1 MTKTRQSSV
10 SARLEQN
17 KKKAWEY
24 LSKIVGTPYDWWT
37 GGIVPSRAPAWGK
50 NGPPPP
56 AAEVR
61 STSCFCAGV
70 PNLARRAVGLE
81 IPHLGNENYDGGVVA
96 YFGSTAAAAPE
107 FPRRGYF
114 EVRGKQRPFNLQE
127 ARRPWTLVG
136 RKYRNVRDQGH
147 VAIVL
152 PGGKLL
158 QSYDAGGGRPGV
170 NTNVSLE
177 RSHFSWGPQGG
188 YEVMV
193 RPEDWL
199 LPSGDAREK
208 PEPKKPEPK
217 PKQPQPKQSKLPAPK
232 QPEPERPERKRPEPE
247 RPEPKRPVRPE
258 PAVPLLTAKQLSEI
272 SGNADVATLQRY
284 CDALVPEMQ
293 EAEISTHARI
303 TAFLG
308 NVVQETDRLR
318 TLEEYGGRSY
328 WMYLDRISGRPGEW
342 RYHGRGFLMNTW
354 QDAYANL
361 SQVLGVDLVSDPDL
375 LTRPDL
381 AARAATW
388 FWTRHNLNSYA
399 DRGEFKKVCA
409 IINTGSEWG
418 EPNHLADRIYFYD
431 RARSVIPRDAGA
443 RGRRDE
449 SLNRDGLPY
458 INLAA
463 VGQADETA
471 AFALAT
477 EIRKAGVGVTVTN
490 GAKNVNALAEIV
502 YDEELGYR
510 QMWILGQPALDACGD
525 YGDLANWPIS
535 PETDYY
541 DLAGRGFTGTCRRAA
556 ELADEKAKKGVGRR
570 FLREMGMTKEASAKS
585 QLPARAPSQ
594 DGAEK
599 RKSIPDPDLPPRDL
613 YVHREAHSRNGD
625 DAPPQEEWDSPEEHA
640 EAPDEN
646 REAALGALIDSL
658 RNNKA
663 LITWFAGAA
672 VTWLAG
678 YGLLGEG
685 DTDRMTTN
693 FVTGILIV
701 LGLFARQM
709 TYGPVTVERKY
720 RKKKEEE

>member
-1 MTKTRQSSV
+1 MTKTRESVV

-24 LSKIVGTPYDWWT
+24 VSKIVGTPYAWWT
-37 GGIVPSRAPAWGK
+37 GGVVPSRAPAWGT

-70 PNLARRAVGLE
+70 SNLARRAVGLE

-136 RKYRNVRDQGH
+136 RKYRNVKDQGH

-170 NTNVSLE
+170 NTNVTLE

-208 PEPKKPEPK
+208 SEPERPK
-217 PKQPQPKQSKLPAPK
+217 PPQPRPSKLPAP
-232 QPEPERPERKRPEPE
+232 KRPEPE
-247 RPEPKRPVRPE
+247 RPEPQRPE

-272 SGNADVATLQRY
+272 SGNTDLVTLERY
-284 CDALVPEMQ
+284 RDALVPEMQ
-293 EAEISTHARI
+293 EAEITTHARI
-303 TAFLG
+303 AAFLG

-318 TLEEYGGRSY
+318 TLEEYGDRNY

-361 SQVLGVDLVSDPDL
+361 SRVLGVDLVSEPDL

-381 AARAATW
+381 AAKAATW
-388 FWTRHNLNSYA
+388 FWSRHNLNSYA
-399 DRGEFKKVCA
+399 DRSEFKKVCA

-418 EPNHLADRIYFYD
+418 EPNHLADRVYFYD
-431 RARSVIPRDAGA
+431 RARSIIPRDTGA
-443 RGRRDE
+443 RGKRDE

-471 AFALAT
+471 AFALAA

-490 GAKNVNALAEIV
+490 GAKNVNALAEII

-510 QMWILGQPALDACGD
+510 QIWILGQPALDACGD

-541 DLAGRGFTGTCRRAA
+541 NLAGRGFTGTCRRAA
-556 ELADEKAKKGVGRR
+556 ELAEEKAEKGVGRR
-570 FLREMGMTKEASAKS
+570 FLREMGMGKDAPVRPP
-585 QLPARAPSQ
+585 LPARAPSQ
-594 DGAEK
+594 DGAEE
-599 RKSIPDPDLPPRDL
+599 RKSIPDPDLPPQDL
-613 YVHREAHSRNGD
+613 FVYEGAHSRNGD
-625 DAPPQEEWDSPEEHA
+625 DAPLQEEWSPSDERVD
-640 EAPDEN
+640 APGADN
-646 REAALGALIDSL
+646 GAALGTVIDGL

-663 LITWFAGAA
+663 LL
-672 VTWLAG
+672 TWLAG
-678 YGLLGEG
+678 VVVTWLVGQGYVGSG
-685 DTDRMTTN
+685 DVDSMTTN
-693 FVTGILIV
+693 LVAGFLLV
-701 LGLFARQM
+701 LGLLARQM
-709 TYGPVTVERKY
+709 SYGPVTVEKKY
-720 RKKKEEE
+720 RKKKEGE